1 MSKKSRC
8 ITGIEIPPGLG
19 ISEVL
24 DTFPNYIM
32 LVDENHH
39 ILFANKAVSRD
50 LGLDPKRI
58 VGGYCPK
65 VVHGLDGPF
74 PGCPLEDALKKRQ
87 AVERELFDHNTGRWV
102 SSAIYPTGFRT
113 KQGHAIFL
121 HTFHDITEKMQA
133 EEGLQRHYDTQR
145 VLNSLLQLSLE
156 DIPLDELL
164 KHAFN
169 LIISIPWLTLESRGG
184 IFLVEDEPDIL
195 VMKVQGGLSE
205 PIQKA
210 CARVAFGWCL
220 CGRAAATQE
229 IQFADCID
237 DRHDTTYEGIS
248 PHGHYCVPIVFRGQT
263 LGVIN
268 TYLKEGHPRK
278 PSEEEFLTAFANA
291 LANIIAHK
299 RAEFEIEQHVE
310 KLQEA
315 FLGTVKAMAT
325 IVEMRDPYTAG
336 HQQRV
341 ASLAT
346 AIAAEMDL
354 SAALIQQIHIAGLI
368 HDIGKMYVPA
378 DILNKPSRLTELEF
392 AMIKTHSQ
400 VGYDILKDIQ
410 FPWPIA
416 QIVLQ
421 HHERMDGSGYPAGLS
436 GKDIMLEARIL
447 AVADVVEAMASHRPY
462 RPAVGLGNALEEIS
476 QKAGALYD
484 ADVVDACI
492 RLFYDKG
499 FKFE

>member
-1 MSKKSRC
+1 MSKKGHR
-8 ITGIEIPPGLG
+8 ITGMKLPLELG
-19 ISEVL
+19 MPEVL
-24 DTFPNYIM
+24 DAFPNYVM
-32 LVDENHH
+32 LVDQNHH

-50 LGLDPKRI
+50 LGVDPKRI

-65 VVHGLDGPF
+65 VVHGLDTPF
-74 PGCPLEDALKKRQ
+74 PGCPLEEAVEKGQ
-87 AVERELFDHNTGRWV
+87 AVERELSDTATGRWV

-113 KQGHAIFL
+113 QQGQAIFL
-121 HTFHDITEKMQA
+121 HMIHDITEKVRA
-133 EEGLQRHYDTQR
+133 EEELRRHYDTQR

-156 DIPLDELL
+156 DIPLYELL
-164 KHAFN
+164 KQAFN
-169 LIISIPWLTLESRGG
+169 PIMSIPWLTVEAKGS
-184 IFLVEDEPDIL
+184 ISLVEDEPDIL
-195 VMKVQGGLSE
+195 VMKVQSGLPE
-205 PIQKA
+205 PLQKT
-210 CARVAFGWCL
+210 CARVAFNWCL

-237 DRHDTTYEGIS
+237 NRHDTTYEGIS

-268 TYLKEGHPRK
+268 TYLKEGHPRE
-278 PSEEEFLTAFANA
+278 PSEEEFLTAFANV
-291 LANIIAHK
+291 LANIIAHG
-299 RAEFEIEQHVE
+299 RAEIEVRHTSE
-310 KLQEA
+310 ELREA
-315 FLGTVKAMAT
+315 FMGTVEAMAT
-325 IVEMRDPYTAG
+325 MVEMRDPYTAG

-341 ASLAT
+341 ANLAT
-346 AIAAEMDL
+346 AIAAEMGL
-354 SAALIQQIHIAGLI
+354 SEALIQQIHIAGLI
-368 HDIGKMYVPA
+368 HDVGKMYVPA
-378 DILNKPSRLTELEF
+378 DILNKPGRLTELEF

-400 VGYDILKDIQ
+400 VGYDILKNIQ

-436 GKDIMLEARIL
+436 GKDIMLEAKIL

-462 RPAVGLGNALEEIS
+462 RPAIGLGMALEEIS
-476 QKAGALYD
+476 QKAGVLYD
-484 ADVVDACI
+484 ADVVDACT